1 MSESKNVIIIKKS
14 IFMGQNRNLNRIK
27 ILGLVM
33 LFMFIATQA
42 FSQKCKFDID
52 KKDPLSGEQTKG
64 ISFKINTNWS
74 LGFNKV
80 NNQYFVGMS
89 IVFNGNTREILTPE
103 NTIIFKLANGEIIT
117 IYAKD
122 NYTPTAQVMGYNI
135 VSRYIA
141 LYDIS
146 EEDLQKIAASP
157 LVYAKVG
164 VGSVAH
170 QSEFNSKKGTE
181 FQNKAKCILQ

>member
-1 MSESKNVIIIKKS
+1 MRRLTRILSLGIVLLVVST
-14 IFMGQNRNLNRIK
+14 GQ
-27 ILGLVM
+27 
-33 LFMFIATQA
+33 LFA
-42 FSQKCKFDID
+42 QKCKFDID

-64 ISFKINTNWS
+64 VSFKINTNWS

-89 IVFNGNTREILTPE
+89 IVFNGNTREVITPE

-117 IYAKD
+117 LYAKD
-122 NYTPTAQVMGYNI
+122 NYTPTAQVMGYSI

-146 EEDLQKIAASP
+146 EEDLQRIAASP

-164 VGSVAH
+164 IGSAAH